1 MVILVTGAGGQL
13 GQAIQSISV
22 KYTEIDFV
30 FCDSSILD
38 ISNKVNCERIFKRY
52 QPEYCI
58 NTAAYTAVD
67 LAEKETEK
75 AYQVNVT
82 GVKNLAEVCLETQT
96 VLVHLSTD
104 FIFDGNAE
112 RPYGE
117 RDQPNP
123 KTVYGQTKLEGEQLI
138 QELLTE
144 YYIIRTSWIYSEFGH
159 NFMKTMLKLAQ
170 SRQELRVVHD
180 QIGTPTYA
188 VELAG
193 VIIDIIN
200 KNRGNY
206 GVYNFSN
213 EGQCSWYEFAL
224 EIFKVN
230 GIDIKVYPI
239 SSSEFPTLATRP
251 HYSVLDKQKIKD
263 IFEIVP
269 SNWQRSIPKISIA

>member
-1 MVILVTGAGGQL
+1 MVILVTGAGGQM
-13 GQAIQSISV
+13 GQAIRSISV
-22 KYTEIDFV
+22 KYMEIDFV
-30 FCDSSILD
+30 FCNASILD
-38 ISNKVNCERIFKRY
+38 ITDKENCERIFKRY
-52 QPEYCI
+52 QPDYCI

-75 AYQVNVT
+75 AYLVNVT
-82 GVKNLAEVCLETQT
+82 GVRNLAEVCLETQT

-104 FIFDGNAE
+104 FVFDGMSQK
-112 RPYGE
+112 PYRE
-117 RDQPNP
+117 VDQPNP
-123 KTVYGQTKLEGEQLI
+123 KTIYGQTKLEGEQAI
-138 QELLTE
+138 PELLRE

-170 SRQELRVVHD
+170 NHQELRVVDD

-193 VIIDIIN
+193 VIIDIII

-206 GVYNFSN
+206 GIYNFSN
-213 EGQCSWYEFAL
+213 EGQCSWYEFAS

-230 GIDIKVYPI
+230 NINIKVYPV
-239 SSSEFPTLATRP
+239 SSSEFPTAATRP
-251 HYSVLDKQKIKD
+251 RYSVLDKQKIKD

-269 SNWQRSIPKISIA
+269 DNWQRSIPKFQ